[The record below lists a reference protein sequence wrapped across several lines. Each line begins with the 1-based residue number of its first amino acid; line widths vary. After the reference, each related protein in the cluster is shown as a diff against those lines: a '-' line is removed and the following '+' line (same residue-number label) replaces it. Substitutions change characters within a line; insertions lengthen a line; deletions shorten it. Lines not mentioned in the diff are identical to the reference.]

1 MTLLLTHFPIG
12 KAMSILTQLRK
23 LEKDLTGYKTQR
35 ETALK
40 SYQDLYPEYK
50 TAVTAAKEMGT
61 QVADSY
67 NTYAR
72 LYNESLGVQRLVQQ
86 AATERNE
93 LSGLVQSAR
102 DEYKL
107 RKEILGA
114 FNFGSGPPQDVIDAY
129 VQSQRNLIQI
139 SSDLTRYDEQTYN
152 PTVQAYENF
161 ASTSG
166 MDVAK
171 TKYEELNT
179 KYKDLQSVYKG
190 LEENLS
196 VYTSQMEEATK
207 QAQALGQQ
215 IPGLQQSL
223 KVEQDP
229 RKRETRIGYGRSLM
243 TSGTKRR
250 SSVR

>member
-72 LYNESLGVQRLVQQ
+72 LYNESLGVQRLVQR

-215 IPGLQQSL
+215 IPGLQRSL
-223 KVEQDP
+223 RVEQDP

-243 TSGTKRR
+243 TSGTKRA

>member
-1 MTLLLTHFPIG
+1 
-12 KAMSILTQLRK
+12 MSILTQLRK

-50 TAVTAAKEMGT
+50 AAVMAAKEMGT

-72 LYNESLGVQRLVQQ
+72 LYNDSLEIQRLVQQ
-86 AATERNE
+86 SARERNE

-102 DEYKL
+102 DQEKL
-107 RKEILGA
+107 AKEIYQRNRYLSQ
-114 FNFGSGPPQDVIDAY
+114 FDSTINLKEIQDQYTQA
-129 VQSQRNLIQI
+129 QRNLIQI

-166 MDVAK
+166 MDAAK

-179 KYKDLQSVYKG
+179 KYKGLQSVYKG

-215 IPGLQQSL
+215 IPSLQRSL